1 MRVGLVFVGVG
12 IAIVAAG
19 GCGSSE
25 GEGVVSGPALEG
37 EIVLHNGSSRE
48 AWYAFTRRCGV
59 AVWGEDELGPTVVLY
74 PGQTA
79 EWVEQEGCYDMLVLS
94 NPRAEPRFEARY
106 RQQLVAAEQQTA
118 IAIADQDWTQMPGG
132 SPSP

>member
-1 MRVGLVFVGVG
+1 MRVGFLLVGVG
-12 IAIVAAG
+12 VAVIAAA
-19 GCGSSE
+19 GCGST
-25 GEGVVSGPALEG
+25 GMEGVVSGPGLEG
-37 EIVLHNGSSRE
+37 QIVLHNGSSRE

-74 PGQTA
+74 PGRSA
-79 EWVEQEGCYDMLVLS
+79 EWDEQEGCYDLLVLS
-94 NPRAEPRFEARY
+94 NPRAESRFEARY

-118 IAIADQDWTQMPGG
+118 IAIADQDWTLMPDS